1 MTAKILKEN
10 GQVIHLSTYRPLND
24 TETTD
29 AGELAAQAAFNK
41 SIEETIGK
49 PITQEWLE
57 LQDGDTPTYPHYLDP
72 DDDQPTEGKAM
83 PRRQQVA
90 TTPEE
95 LDNYVGAQVNLPRG
109 GSMMSATVKR
119 RVRSF
124 DNQVMGQANNN
135 PILNTRS
142 YMVEFPD
149 GYESAYAANLIA
161 QNMYTQSDINGNK
174 FLVFKAIV
182 DHTSEPREEKD
193 PSYQQTTGKNWK
205 LAVEWRDG
213 STSWES

>member
-49 PITQEWLE
+49 RITQEWLE
-57 LQDGDTPTYPHYLDP
+57 LQDGDTPTYPHYLDSA
-72 DDDQPTEGKAM
+72 DGQPTEGGAM
-83 PRRQQVA
+83 PRRQEMA
-90 TTPEE
+90 TIPEE
-95 LDNYVGAQVNLPRG
+95 LDNYVGTQVNLPRG
-109 GSMMSATVKR
+109 GSIMSATVKR
-119 RVRSF
+119 RVRSS

-135 PILNTRS
+135 PILDTRS

-149 GYESAYAANLIA
+149 GKSLRIENC
-161 QNMYTQSDINGNK
+161 
-174 FLVFKAIV
+174 
-182 DHTSEPREEKD
+182 
-193 PSYQQTTGKNWK
+193 
-205 LAVEWRDG
+205 
-213 STSWES
+213 